1 MPRYT
6 IREARELL
14 DKVLV
19 APRQRRWL
27 EADLERVVNRVRV
40 QVGEQAQAVAGELLP
55 RASRP
60 QERSLDLVAGPQD
73 LLKRVQN
80 HRIDLADA
88 LTRRAELRRE
98 LEDPPSEVRG
108 LIERHEQ
115 LRALEDEDPV
125 ENAEDFYVRTCRAA
139 WRPRWSGRSS
149 RASRRSVWRSNTAG
163 GGE

>member
-1 MPRYT
+1 MPRS
-6 IREARELL
+6 EG
-14 DKVLV
+14 
-19 APRQRRWL
+19 PRQRRWL
-27 EADLERVVNRVRV
+27 EADLERVVNGVRV

-125 ENAEDFYVRTCRAA
+125 RTPRTPPRGHAERHGA
-139 WRPRWSGRSS
+139 PRGLGDR
-149 RASRRSVWRSNTAG
+149 
-163 GGE
+163 